1 MHSGAIEIANIG
13 CLWPSSVTSAFWGQ
27 SGHDQRRLSLSLMT
41 EADEQALAEPLATAF
56 DWAVVSAVVV
66 ASKILHPAVGRTS
79 FGRVTWLQDY
89 LE

>member
-1 MHSGAIEIANIG
+1 
-13 CLWPSSVTSAFWGQ
+13 
-27 SGHDQRRLSLSLMT
+27 MT
-41 EADEQALAEPLATAF
+41 EPVEQVLAEPLAIAF
-56 DWAVVSAVVV
+56 DRAVASAVVV